1 MDGALLL
8 DKPLGVSSNAALQQ
22 VKRLYGARKAGHA
35 GTLDPLASGL
45 LLVLFGEATKYAA
58 ALLDADKEYLATVKL
73 GERTATADAQGEVLE
88 TKPVQVSEPQVL
100 AVLQGFCGSIEQLP
114 PMHSALKRGGVPLYK
129 LARRGETVER
139 KARPVQIFELEK
151 LAFESPALQIRVR
164 CSKGTYIRT
173 LAEDIG
179 NALGT
184 GAHLTALRRIG
195 CGPFRVV
202 DAVTLEALT
211 ALQEAGRRERLLPLG
226 ALVGDL
232 PQRRLDAAEEA
243 RLRKGQALSMPG
255 LAAGIFALLR
265 PDGSVI
271 GLGKADAAGALKPLR
286 LTATMQAA
294 GNQLESPP

>member
-8 DKPLGVSSNAALQQ
+8 DKPIGVSSNRVLQD
-22 VKRLYGARKAGHA
+22 VKKIFGAKKAGHA

-45 LLVLFGEATKYAA
+45 LVVLFGEATKFAGPQ
-58 ALLDADKEYLATVKL
+58 LDADKEYLATLKL
-73 GERTATADAQGEVLE
+73 GERTSTADAEGRLLEKKAVEV
-88 TKPVQVSEPQVL
+88 SNG
-100 AVLQGFCGSIEQLP
+100 AVLSVLDRFRGAIEQLP

-151 LAFESPALQIRVR
+151 LAFESPALEIRVR

-184 GAHLTALRRIG
+184 GAHLTALQG
-195 CGPFRVV
+195 
-202 DAVTLEALT
+202 
-211 ALQEAGRRERLLPLG
+211 AGRRERLLPLG
-226 ALVGDL
+226 ALGGDL
-232 PQRRLDAAEEA
+232 PQRRLDAGEEA
-243 RLRKGQALSMPG
+243 RFRKGQALSMPG
-255 LAAGIFALLR
+255 LAAGIFAVLR

-294 GNQLESPP
+294 DNQLKSPA